1 MLAIRPLL
9 RSAGTALVL
18 ALPLG
23 LAAPAAQAQGLLDVG
38 RALLGLPTGDEKPDI
53 NYRERAPLV
62 VPPDAQRL
70 RPPAERAD
78 AEQRANWPQ
87 DPDVI
92 ARRKAAEDAKK
103 PIYSP
108 TDRQLGR
115 TATVEELRAQRRAGV
130 TVNSHQDTPLND
142 RSQVNQLGG
151 IEMLRNQRDA
161 QRTRGS
167 EPYVE
172 PKREYLTDPPVGA
185 RAAAANA
192 PVRATR
198 QDAPSSNPEKPD
210 LLAITRDGPNRR

>member
-18 ALPLG
+18 ALPLA
-23 LAAPAAQAQGLLDVG
+23 LAAPVAQAQGLLDLG
-38 RALLGLPTGDEKPDI
+38 RTILGLPSEDSKPDI

-70 RPPAERAD
+70 RPPSERAG

-103 PIYSP
+103 PIFVP
-108 TDRQLGR
+108 NDRQLGR

-130 TVNSHQDTPLND
+130 TVNSYQDTPLND
-142 RSQVNQLGG
+142 RAAANQLGG
-151 IEMLRNQRDA
+151 IEVLRNQRDSERSRA
-161 QRTRGS
+161 N

-172 PKREYLTDPPVGA
+172 PKREYLTDPPAGV
-185 RAAAANA
+185 RAAAGNA

-198 QDAPSSNPEKPD
+198 DGPRSDPERPD
-210 LLAITRDGPNRR
+210 MLAITRDGPNRR